1 MIMAIPDE
9 LQDTYPVVVPKHNFA
24 RFSRNQLAYWH
35 DKGKIK
41 TCHAKLKLI
50 VFFNFGTSLFN
61 PDD

>member
-1 MIMAIPDE
+1 MTFSEHLHGMIMAIPDE

-41 TCHAKLKLI
+41 TLA
-50 VFFNFGTSLFN
+50 VVSTRGEG
-61 PDD
+61 